1 MAEQDDEE
9 EEIRNR
15 LRDWSVNSGKQDKD
29 DINELCDRLLSFS
42 ISSID
47 NSKLVLRVI
56 CELSD
61 SWQNE
66 SLTKIA
72 NDNYFAGIVTDETRP
87 LIIKQMIELMRLLS
101 LEQVIDAIMYVY
113 VDDKVNNSV
122 LMQDIR

>member
-1 MAEQDDEE
+1 MDINLNISKEEITKMTPEELRRLKESVTEYQQKLGETLVKLEDINNDIATKIHELASSVDKFALDMAEQDDEE

-61 SWQNE
+61 S
-66 SLTKIA
+66 
-72 NDNYFAGIVTDETRP
+72 
-87 LIIKQMIELMRLLS
+87 
-101 LEQVIDAIMYVY
+101 
-113 VDDKVNNSV
+113 
-122 LMQDIR
+122 